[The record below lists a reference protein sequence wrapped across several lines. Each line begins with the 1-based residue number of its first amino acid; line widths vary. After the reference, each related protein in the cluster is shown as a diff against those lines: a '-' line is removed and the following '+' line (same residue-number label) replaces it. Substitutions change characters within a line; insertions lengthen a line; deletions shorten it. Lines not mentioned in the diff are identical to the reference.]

1 MKSIFVSAILLLSV
15 SLLPAQLPN
24 PKYDATLAEELG
36 ADDYGMKQYILVILK
51 TGTNKDEGQERTES
65 FNGHMKNMTKLV
77 EENKLI
83 VAGPIQE
90 NDNQYRG
97 LFILDVSTLEE
108 ADKLLQTDPVI
119 ANDYLAYD
127 LYNWYGSAALP
138 VYLEAS
144 EKVGKFGF

>member
-1 MKSIFVSAILLLSV
+1 MKYVIILLVLHIAV
-15 SLLPAQLPN
+15 IQAIAQEPN
-24 PKYDATLAEELG
+24 PNYDVELAQELD
-36 ADDYGMKQYILVILK
+36 ADDYGMKGYILVILK
-51 TGTNKDEGQERTES
+51 TGDNTDVGAVRTES

-97 LFILDVSTLEE
+97 LFILSVSTLEE
-108 ADKLLQTDPVI
+108 ADSLLQTDPAI
-119 ANDYLAYD
+119 ANNYLSYD

-138 VYLEAS
+138 LYLGAS
-144 EKVGKFGF
+144 EKVSKFKF